1 MARKNQEEEGGGSW
15 MDTYGDMVTLLLTFF
30 VMLYSMS
37 SVVDDKWVALV
48 SAFKLSGDEKVDQL
62 VFVQNDDELG
72 ETGGSGSNM
81 GTFQSDEKYEGT
93 IYNSAIDELYDK
105 IRTYI
110 EEADMSNS
118 ILMQMSSEEESG
130 SGEGTTDGDKNSSDE
145 SKTAKNISIQFK
157 DNVLFNPD
165 QATIRPDSEK
175 VLQFLGEC
183 LSSVQDQVQL
193 IIIKGHTAISPT
205 STVDS
210 RLLSTERAGTIS
222 NFFEYKSGIPS
233 TLLVPLGL
241 GSDYPIASNDNEEG
255 RSQNRRVEIVIVN
268 KNSSLGESKE
278 FLKALGASFDSS
290 ESGSVSDIVK

>member
-1 MARKNQEEEGGGSW
+1 MARKKQEEESGGSW

-48 SAFKLSGDEKVDQL
+48 SAFKLDGDEKVDQM

-72 ETGGSGSNM
+72 QEGGTGSNL
-81 GTFQSDEKYEGT
+81 GTFESDEKYQGT
-93 IYNSAIDELYDK
+93 VFNSAIDELYDK

-110 EEADMSNS
+110 DEAQMSNS
-118 ILMQMSSEEESG
+118 ILMQMTSENDSADSSE
-130 SGEGTTDGDKNSSDE
+130 GEGGDKETSDDA
-145 SKTAKNISIQFK
+145 KNAKNISIQFK

-165 QATIRPDSEK
+165 QATIRPESEN

-183 LSSVQDQVQL
+183 LSSVQDNIQL

-205 STVDS
+205 STVDT

-222 NFFEYKSGIPS
+222 NFFQYRSGVPS

-278 FLKALGASFDSS
+278 FLKALGASFESSDS
-290 ESGSVSDIVK
+290 GTVSDIVK